1 MGSLIAQGLA
11 RGCTIVGVACGAVDQ
26 ARPQMRTRTGRI
38 HGGGASPN
46 RHSGKWT
53 RDRLAKLG
61 VAYES
66 PPHASMQQLAR
77 KLFRFMPH
85 APAYLVLFAPDI
97 SFCSGFSLRLAHE
110 LFRISLQIWRKKK
123 ILDS

>member
-1 MGSLIAQGLA
+1 MIAQGLA

-77 KLFRFMPH
+77 KLFKFIPPCGLRP
-85 APAYLVLFAPDI
+85 VLFLLLLI
-97 SFCSGFSLRLAHE
+97 F
-110 LFRISLQIWRKKK
+110 LFVQGSVSQTWPY
-123 ILDS
+123 